1 MKFLVLRSGDDK
13 PWIHRPFTT
22 AEEMANGVALA
33 KKLGATAYHACAAFK
48 ESRVD
53 TGQLNDFGKPKYK
66 YRIQENAAAVKALWL
81 DLDCGESKDYAS
93 QREAI
98 VDLGRF
104 IKAAGLPRPLIVNS
118 GYGVHAYWVFDAAV
132 SAAQWV
138 RLAGMWRAVAD
149 HFKIRH
155 DASCTTDVCRILRP
169 VGSINYKYGTTK
181 DVKLLGDVPP
191 VVPVVDMARLLK
203 GHMETHGLSTIV
215 LPGARPK
222 AVSTLNSDLAMT
234 TDYPPADAMT
244 MASHCQQVE
253 DFRVSRGDVQEP
265 LWYAMLGLVKHAI
278 NGEATCHEWSSGHA
292 SYNPAVTQQK
302 IVQWTQG
309 PTTCAKLAQL
319 NPEPCSNCPHAGKI
333 KSPIQLGTVA
343 PEPVPVDDVNPET
356 QEVERLP
363 EIPHSMRDRF
373 SWDGTRLCAYLKDE
387 ESGVRKAVPICTN
400 YMFARQSH
408 RKNVAGESVVQMVW
422 VVRDKPGVYR
432 EFELPGDAI
441 GVGGRELFAALGRQG
456 IVTSTGG
463 KRPMEQYVAE
473 WFSALRASADEVN
486 SFSAFGWQNENFLIG
501 DTLLCADGTRRTV
514 RLQGDTLKYSDAFAE
529 RGDFEF
535 WKQGID
541 KLYNRDNHE
550 HFQWTFGVGF
560 GAPLVK
566 LWGGGMAGC
575 VINGYSAETG
585 FGKSTA
591 GKLALGMYG
600 NPEKLALTK
609 QQATTKGLFAYCGL
623 MRSLPILLDEVTN
636 ASGYELSELVYTF
649 SQGTGRIGAQSDGS
663 LRSNVYEWATLMA
676 TTSNKS
682 VHTALAAVKGDAS
695 PEIARV
701 FDFSFHRPANL
712 MGKEEAD
719 ELIPELFNCAGEA
732 GRLYMQYVVTH
743 QEQIKALMKKVRVE
757 YTRRSGAT
765 ASERYWVAGAV
776 VNLTGLMVAKSL
788 KIVDFD
794 IKKLLSWSLRQFAA
808 MRGQSLEATSD
819 ITEHFG
825 TMLNE
830 LAPGFLVTDREG
842 DARTP
847 NARAVVIHPPRSNVL
862 VGRVI
867 NDSKTLYLPIAV
879 MRKWCADNQL
889 DYKAMSETLVAK
901 QWASV
906 GSQPYAL
913 GKGTADYATVPSRC
927 FKINLAVAGG
937 EVSAVDAIT
946 QLARVK

>member
-1 MKFLVLRSGDDK
+1 
-13 PWIHRPFTT
+13 
-22 AEEMANGVALA
+22 
-33 KKLGATAYHACAAFK
+33 
-48 ESRVD
+48 
-53 TGQLNDFGKPKYK
+53 
-66 YRIQENAAAVKALWL
+66 
-81 DLDCGESKDYAS
+81 
-93 QREAI
+93 
-98 VDLGRF
+98 
-104 IKAAGLPRPLIVNS
+104 
-118 GYGVHAYWVFDAAV
+118 
-132 SAAQWV
+132 
-138 RLAGMWRAVAD
+138 
-149 HFKIRH
+149 
-155 DASCTTDVCRILRP
+155 
-169 VGSINYKYGTTK
+169 
-181 DVKLLGDVPP
+181 
-191 VVPVVDMARLLK
+191 
-203 GHMETHGLSTIV
+203 
-215 LPGARPK
+215 
-222 AVSTLNSDLAMT
+222 
-234 TDYPPADAMT
+234 
-244 MASHCQQVE
+244 
-253 DFRVSRGDVQEP
+253 
-265 LWYAMLGLVKHAI
+265 
-278 NGEATCHEWSSGHA
+278 
-292 SYNPAVTQQK
+292 
-302 IVQWTQG
+302 
-309 PTTCAKLAQL
+309 
-319 NPEPCSNCPHAGKI
+319 
-333 KSPIQLGTVA
+333 
-343 PEPVPVDDVNPET
+343 
-356 QEVERLP
+356 
-363 EIPHSMRDRF
+363 
-373 SWDGTRLCAYLKDE
+373 
-387 ESGVRKAVPICTN
+387 
-400 YMFARQSH
+400 
-408 RKNVAGESVVQMVW
+408 
-422 VVRDKPGVYR
+422 
-432 EFELPGDAI
+432 
-441 GVGGRELFAALGRQG
+441 
-456 IVTSTGG
+456 
-463 KRPMEQYVAE
+463 MEQYVAE

-486 SFSAFGWQNENFLIG
+486 SFSAFGWHNEDFLIG

-541 KLYNRDNHE
+541 KLYNRENHE

-701 FDFSFHRPANL
+701 FDFSFHRPVNL

-732 GRLYMQYVVTH
+732 GRMYMQYVVTH

-788 KIVDFD
+788 KMVDFD
-794 IKKLLSWSLRQFAA
+794 IKNLLSWSLRQFAA
-808 MRGQSLEATSD
+808 MRGQSQDATSD

-847 NARAVVIHPPRSNVL
+847 NARAVVIHQPRSNIL
-862 VGRVI
+862 VGRVL
-867 NDSKTLYLPIAV
+867 NDSKTLYLPISV

-889 DYKAMSETLVAK
+889 DYKSMSETLVAK
-901 QWASV
+901 NWATV

-937 EVSAVDAIT
+937 EVAAVDAIA